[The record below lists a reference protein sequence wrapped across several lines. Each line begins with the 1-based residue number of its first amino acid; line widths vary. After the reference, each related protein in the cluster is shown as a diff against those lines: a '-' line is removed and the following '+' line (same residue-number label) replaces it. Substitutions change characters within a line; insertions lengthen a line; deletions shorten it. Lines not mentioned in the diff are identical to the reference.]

1 MSGRVPLAQC
11 QRKLL
16 VTWLVGLAP
25 GILLMAS
32 RSLTGS
38 FSGSEQE
45 VWAWFIPMF
54 LPTLTLMIGAY
65 SSIAFKEQA
74 DSITVDK
81 SFFYI
86 SLSCSVFYL
95 LILLSVVLYQ
105 PFADKPALETFS
117 RSSFFLS
124 AIQGISTG
132 CIGVFFVSQ
141 KQS

>member
-16 VTWLVGLAP
+16 VTWLVGLVP

-32 RSLTGS
+32 RSLTGG
-38 FSGSEQE
+38 FSGSEQAA
-45 VWAWFIPMF
+45 WAWFVPMF

-74 DSITVDK
+74 GSITVDK
-81 SFFYI
+81 SFFYV

-95 LILLSVVLYQ
+95 LLLLSVVLYQ
-105 PFADKPALETFS
+105 PFADTPALETFS

-141 KQS
+141 KQG